1 VHSKSVIRKKM
12 SDEALSALYDME
24 SHTHPHLENINETD
38 PAVQHCMEQAKFH
51 LKTAREL
58 LQSAVLAP
66 QTQYD
71 DDRAFYQKLARVLPL
86 MVLMQVYESPPPD
99 QVEEENSP
107 DTPSSVLSSQDIFEP
122 VTPSR
127 QSES

>member
-1 VHSKSVIRKKM
+1 M
-12 SDEALSALYDME
+12 NTEENQALLALYELE
-24 SHTHPHLENINETD
+24 SHVCPHLENINQTD

-51 LKTAREL
+51 LKTAHEL
-58 LQSAVLAP
+58 LEAAVLGP

-86 MVLMQVYESPPPD
+86 MVLMQTFESPPPD
-99 QVEEENSP
+99 QVEEENLP

-122 VTPSR
+122 ATPSR
-127 QSES
+127 QSEI